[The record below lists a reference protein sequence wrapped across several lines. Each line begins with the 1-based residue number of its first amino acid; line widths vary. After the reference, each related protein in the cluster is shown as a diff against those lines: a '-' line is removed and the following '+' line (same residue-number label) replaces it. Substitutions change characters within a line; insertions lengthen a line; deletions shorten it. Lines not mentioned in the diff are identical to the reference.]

1 MKTFFQSRVIAVV
14 GASDTSDRLGYHVFR
29 NLLSAPFEGQLYP
42 VNLRRNEVM
51 GHRAYA
57 RLADLPKRPDLVLIA
72 TPVRTLTDVVKE
84 AGEAGVGGVVIH
96 TSTPRNAGGHAI
108 EQELLALARQYQ
120 FRLLGPGSLGLM
132 LPHRQF
138 QASSL
143 RQVAHA
149 GQIAFITQSGA
160 MGEAILDQS
169 FREKVGFSAFI
180 GLGAMLDVGW
190 SDLLSYLGDD
200 GRTKALLLYLE
211 EVDDARRFI
220 SAAREVSFT
229 KPIIV
234 IKPGRMGSVHQVQ
247 RRLSGVTISHDD
259 VFDAVFRR
267 CGVLRVDT
275 IGDLFYMAS
284 VLDKQPPA
292 LGNRLAIVTNAS
304 GPALLAA
311 DALLRGGGQMAKLS
325 KTTEEKMSPWLT
337 ASRKPTQNPVDLGE
351 QATPELYRDVL
362 RALVEDTENDGV
374 LVVLTPQ
381 AGNDPAQVAELLST
395 LKELQQKPILTS
407 FMGDQQVRAANERLN
422 QAGIPTLLY
431 PDSGARV
438 FNYMWRYRYN
448 LRGIYQTPRVPEAFE
463 KLPPDRQRVEAIFR
477 GAQRRQRTLLTE
489 LESKFIMDCYRLPVV
504 DTRYAAS
511 EQEAL
516 TQAESIGYP
525 VVLKV
530 NSDMITHK
538 RAAGGVYL
546 NLNEPMAVRHAF
558 RAIREKAT
566 QHFGPEA
573 FQGVTVQQM
582 FHHTGLEVY
591 LGSQVDPFFGPVIV
605 FGNGGRIIELYNDK
619 AIALPPLNTTL
630 ARRAME
636 QTRIYEASQQLY
648 NKSEELVE
656 GLAQLL
662 VQFSQLLVDHPQ
674 IQEIDLNPIAV
685 SARGIQVLDA
695 RVLLR
700 DAADASPAVPLAIR
714 PYPLQYERPFEM
726 HDGQR
731 ILIRP
736 IRAEDE
742 PAIVAF
748 HQTLSDDSVYMRF
761 FYKFSY
767 QQRVSHERLA
777 RICFA
782 DYEREITLVAQLPG
796 ADGKIVGAV
805 QLMRQRHG
813 AEAEFAMLISDTHQ
827 RQGLGRRLLEM
838 ILDVARQEGVAV
850 VTAEILPANQGMQKI
865 CRHLGFR
872 LRSSLEDGVVYA
884 RKDFAAQPSPVV

>member
-1 MKTFFQSRVIAVV
+1 MKPFFQSRVIAVV
-14 GASDTSDRLGYHVFR
+14 GASDTADRLGYRVFR

-42 VNLRRNEVM
+42 VNLRRTAVM
-51 GHRAYA
+51 GQQAYA
-57 RLADLPKRPDLVLIA
+57 RLADLPERPDLVLIA
-72 TPVRTLTDVVKE
+72 TPVRTLTDVAKE
-84 AGEAGVGGVVIH
+84 AGEVGAGGVVIH
-96 TSTPRNAGGHAI
+96 TPTPRNVGGHAI
-108 EQELLALARQYQ
+108 EQELLALARKYQ

-132 LPHRQF
+132 LPHRQL

-143 RQVAHA
+143 RQAAQA
-149 GQIAFITQSGA
+149 GQVAFITQSGA

-169 FREKVGFSAFI
+169 FRENVGFSAFV

-211 EVDDARRFI
+211 EVDNARRFI

-234 IKPGRMGSVHQVQ
+234 IKPGRTGNVHQME
-247 RRLSGVTISHDD
+247 RRLGGVTISHDA

-304 GPALLAA
+304 GPAWLAA
-311 DALLRGGGQMAKLS
+311 DALVRGGGQMAQLTAG
-325 KTTEEKMSPWLT
+325 TTEQIGSWLPEPH
-337 ASRKPTQNPVDLGE
+337 KLTQNPVDLGE

-362 RALVEDTENDGV
+362 RVVVEDAQNDGV

-381 AGNDPAQVAELLST
+381 AGNNPARVAELLST

-422 QAGIPTLLY
+422 LAGLPTLLY
-431 PDSGARV
+431 PDSGARM

-448 LRGIYQTPRVPEAFE
+448 LRGIYETPRVPQAFE
-463 KLPPDRQRVEAIFR
+463 QLPPDRQRVEAIIR
-477 GAQRRQRTLLTE
+477 GAQRQRRTLLTE
-489 LESKFIMDCYRLPVV
+489 LESKFIMDCYRLPIV
-504 DTRYAAS
+504 DTRYAAT

-516 TQAESIGYP
+516 IQAESIGYP

-530 NSDMITHK
+530 NSDVITHK

-546 NLNEPMAVRHAF
+546 NLTESMAVRQAF

-566 QHFGPEA
+566 QRFGADA
-573 FQGVTVQQM
+573 FQGVTVQEM

-591 LGSQVDPFFGPVIV
+591 MGSQVDSFFGPVIV
-605 FGNGGRIIELYNDK
+605 FGNGGRIVELYNDK

-636 QTRIYEASQQLY
+636 QTRIYEASKRLY
-648 NKSEELVE
+648 DKTEELVE
-656 GLAQLL
+656 SLSQLM
-662 VQFSQLLVDHPQ
+662 VQFSQLLVDHPH
-674 IQEIDLNPIAV
+674 IHEIDLNPIAV
-685 SARGIQVLDA
+685 SARGIRVLDA
-695 RVLLR
+695 RVLL
-700 DAADASPAVPLAIR
+700 ATSAEASSVVPLAIR
-714 PYPLQYERPFEM
+714 PYPLQYERSFQM
-726 HDGQR
+726 HNGQR
-731 ILIRP
+731 VLIRP

-777 RICFA
+777 RICFV

-796 ADGKIVGAV
+796 GQIVGAV

-827 RQGLGRRLLEM
+827 RQGLGRRMLEL
-838 ILDVARQEGVAV
+838 ILDVARQEGVAS

-872 LRSSLEDGVVYA
+872 LHSHLADGVVYA
-884 RKDFAAQPSPVV
+884 RKDFAVQPSPVA